1 MSTIVQP
8 SLFEPP
14 ETGRS
19 RRRDPITSIAA
30 GRQQRGGAEQAILSV
45 LRTVTDAT
53 RDEIAGQLPDWH
65 PPTLSTALSRLLKGG
80 AVARTGAARPSRRH
94 QLQEVVQICDVG
106 HAFGRSRDGEP
117 SITPGG
123 RRPRPVSSPTPNEW
137 KDTA

>member
-1 MSTIVQP
+1 MSG
-8 SLFEPP
+8 E
-14 ETGRS
+14 
-19 RRRDPITSIAA
+19 PITTYTMPWPD
-30 GRQQRGGAEQAILSV
+30 GALISGDWL
-45 LRTVTDAT
+45 DAT

-106 HAFGRSRDGEP
+106 HAYGRSRDGEP

-123 RRPRPVSSPTPNEW
+123 RRPRPVSSPTPTEW